1 LHSLF
6 SAVSGVVGQSVEL
19 LRASSDLE
27 SVQFSC
33 AQELDRDTASHKK
46 TDEFTPE
53 DQHRS
58 LISVLSANEVINAA
72 S

>member
-6 SAVSGVVGQSVEL
+6 SAVSGVVGQSAVL

-33 AQELDRDTASHKK
+33 AQELDRDTASHTQKK
-46 TDEFTPE
+46 KQTILLRKTNT
-53 DQHRS
+53 
-58 LISVLSANEVINAA
+58 VL
-72 S
+72 